1 MGAGFSNSHPN
12 YLRFYLMDFFQP
24 IQLTVL
30 TQLILLILLTL
41 PIQQTVL
48 ILRNLPN
55 LQTRAIQANQVI
67 RVNQQI
73 L

>member
-1 MGAGFSNSHPN
+1 
-12 YLRFYLMDFFQP
+12 MDFFQP

-55 LQTRAIQANQVI
+55 LQTRAIQANQAI

-73 L
+73 LQVPQPCLPSSPSASG

>member
-1 MGAGFSNSHPN
+1 
-12 YLRFYLMDFFQP
+12 MDFFQP